1 MPIVLFLLIFTLSAC
16 SMDAQLTDLNPSL
29 PPIEIMDQKD
39 PDFYHAEVVTTSNGS
54 VVKGVLGE
62 ISENQVLSN
71 GAVIEGAFY
80 E

>member
-1 MPIVLFLLIFTLSAC
+1 MPIVLFLSIFTLSAC
-16 SMDAQLTDLNPSL
+16 SMEVRLTDLNPS
-29 PPIEIMDQKD
+29 PSPIQIMDQKD